1 MRQVIDDIINLSS
14 FNDVFLKLFSKA
26 EDTAMNIYNSLKAT
40 VEKTHAV
47 LREELI
53 SKKTLAVALLV
64 EIINVQEHAKQ
75 YLKLLD
81 DMRKARED
89 LMIKASCIYEQFF
102 EGVYDELDRYF
113 EKKKRAMI
121 KDILEHVSWYTGVAD
136 TARKAGG
143 VVRKVVKGA
152 NQISKNAF
160 NKELNLG
167 EIDSRTYIE
176 KLLDKHLA
184 KERVIS
190 DISKIFQRNAQRC
203 METWARE
210 IKGIFPELADFDP
223 TVLFESI
230 KDIKPSF
237 QVDGVQQVM
246 LTGLGSATV
255 GTLSL
260 AAGWHTLAYSLMNVF
275 PPIAAFT
282 AAAAVINGILSKD
295 KSVES
300 YKKLAV
306 ESVHQ
311 FYREVIL
318 LIETVK
324 INELGNRTFREYIK
338 DLFEEAAR
346 RALEG
351 YKKGEFIKLQQE
363 DSIFYNKMEMN
374 WWEKYDMIFSGDDI
388 CIKHRKII

>member
-184 KERVIS
+184 KGRVIS

-246 LTGLGSATV
+246 L
-255 GTLSL
+255 
-260 AAGWHTLAYSLMNVF
+260 
-275 PPIAAFT
+275 
-282 AAAAVINGILSKD
+282 K
-295 KSVES
+295 
-300 YKKLAV
+300 
-306 ESVHQ
+306 
-311 FYREVIL
+311 
-318 LIETVK
+318 
-324 INELGNRTFREYIK
+324 GN
-338 DLFEEAAR
+338 
-346 RALEG
+346 
-351 YKKGEFIKLQQE
+351 FIK
-363 DSIFYNKMEMN
+363 NT
-374 WWEKYDMIFSGDDI
+374 
-388 CIKHRKII
+388 